1 MFSKPN
7 KDELVV
13 FVSVN
18 TESLKEFSKFILSKT
33 KTLERIKILMK
44 KLIKIKK
51 DKFTICMSIFLSEK
65 KILLLKTLFGR
76 TNFNISLEA
85 VFNKI

>member
-44 KLIKIKK
+44 KLIK
-51 DKFTICMSIFLSEK
+51 
-65 KILLLKTLFGR
+65 
-76 TNFNISLEA
+76 
-85 VFNKI
+85 